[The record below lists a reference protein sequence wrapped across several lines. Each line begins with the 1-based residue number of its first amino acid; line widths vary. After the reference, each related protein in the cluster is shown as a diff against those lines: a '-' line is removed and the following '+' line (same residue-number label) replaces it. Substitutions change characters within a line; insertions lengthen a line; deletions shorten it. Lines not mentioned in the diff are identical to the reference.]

1 MASVNTEKPMG
12 KSEQKKIVSQN
23 KIQKTKMEKIQKKVN
38 LKTEESKTE
47 KSKTEI
53 NGEMKQEIKKEA
65 PKKIEEKK
73 VEKKVEKKIKK
84 DEVSVQARSLKVS
97 TKVSMGICKFI
108 KYKSIKKAISDLEEV
123 AKLKKPI
130 PMKGEIAHRKGKIM
144 SGKYPQKAA
153 KEFIILLKSLGANAT
168 QSDLENPIISEA
180 IPNMASRPFAKGGRA
195 RKKSTH
201 IKLVAREKKVK
212 KEESK
217 K

>member
-38 LKTEESKTE
+38 PKTEESKTE

-73 VEKKVEKKIKK
+73 VEKKIKK

-97 TKVSMGICKFI
+97 TKISMGICKFI

>member
-38 LKTEESKTE
+38 PKTEESKTE

-65 PKKIEEKK
+65 PKKIE
-73 VEKKVEKKIKK
+73 EKKVEKKIKK